1 MPCALRCVAV
11 SSLVSP
17 APTMSTVWSRS
28 LPNTCR
34 ASSTAAELTLT
45 GRSPMAVSV
54 RTRLPTS
61 SACRKRRLKTTLVQP
76 PSHAC
81 WYAALSWAT
90 ICASPTTIESR
101 LEVTRNRWAM
111 APSPEKL

>member
-1 MPCALRCVAV
+1 MDVSSVRLATRIFSMPCALRWVAV

-54 RTRLPTS
+54 RTRFPTS
-61 SACRKRRLKTTLVQP
+61 SACRNSRLKTTAVQP
-76 PSHAC
+76 PSQAC
-81 WYAALSWAT
+81 W
-90 ICASPTTIESR
+90 
-101 LEVTRNRWAM
+101 
-111 APSPEKL
+111 

>member
-17 APTMSTVWSRS
+17 APMMSTVWSRRR
-28 LPNTCR
+28 PNTCR

-54 RTRLPTS
+54 GTRLPAS
-61 SACRKRRLKTTLVQP
+61 SACRKSRLNTTLVQP
-76 PSHAC
+76 PSQA
-81 WYAALSWAT
+81 SW
-90 ICASPTTIESR
+90 
-101 LEVTRNRWAM
+101 
-111 APSPEKL
+111 

>member
-61 SACRKRRLKTTLVQP
+61 SACRNSRLKTTAVQP
-76 PSHAC
+76 PSQAC
-81 WYAALSWAT
+81 W
-90 ICASPTTIESR
+90 
-101 LEVTRNRWAM
+101 
-111 APSPEKL
+111 